1 MPSLICPHNPFSLS
15 ISKFLFIISHFSPL
29 TSHFSPLTSHLS
41 PLTSHLSPLIS
52 YGIYTYSSI
61 ALLIFRIT
69 KSGRMM
75 KMPMAMKLNHARC
88 HG

>member
-29 TSHFSPLTSHLS
+29 TSHLSLLTSHF
-41 PLTSHLSPLIS
+41 SPLIS

-75 KMPMAMKLNHARC
+75 KMPMAMKLNHARF

>member
-15 ISKFLFIISHFSPL
+15 ISKFLFIISHLSLL
-29 TSHFSPLTSHLS
+29 TSHF
-41 PLTSHLSPLIS
+41 SPLIS

>member
-29 TSHFSPLTSHLS
+29 TSHLSLLTSHF
-41 PLTSHLSPLIS
+41 SPLIS

>member
-29 TSHFSPLTSHLS
+29 TSHLSLLTSHF
-41 PLTSHLSPLIS
+41 SPLIS

-61 ALLIFRIT
+61 AFLIFRIT

>member
-29 TSHFSPLTSHLS
+29 TSHLSLLTSHF
-41 PLTSHLSPLIS
+41 SPLIS

-75 KMPMAMKLNHARC
+75 KMPMAMKLSHARC